1 MFEIPGTNVASVH
14 ITEDYVKGVTKQPVY
29 VYKKSTDSTTP
40 TSSTNSSNNDEEGDK
55 NQIRIQ
61 QSV

>member
-29 VYKKSTDSTTP
+29 VHKEAESTT
-40 TSSTNSSNNDEEGDK
+40 NSLNTEDDNDK
-55 NQIRIQ
+55 NPIRIQ
-61 QSV
+61 QSA